1 MLSGAVL
8 GEVMDG
14 GELHD
19 GGEDEEEAH
28 EDVDVQGRGVGDAGQ
43 VVAAVQRQVRH
54 GQHGGGPC
62 KR

>member
-1 MLSGAVL
+1 
-8 GEVMDG
+8 MDG
-14 GELHD
+14 GELYD

-28 EDVDVQGRGVGDAGQ
+28 EDVDIQGRGVGDARQ